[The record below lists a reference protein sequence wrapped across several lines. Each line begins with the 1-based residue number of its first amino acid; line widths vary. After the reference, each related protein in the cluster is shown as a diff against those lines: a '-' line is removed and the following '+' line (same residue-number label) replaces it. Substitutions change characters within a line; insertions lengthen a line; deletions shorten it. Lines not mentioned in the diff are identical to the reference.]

1 MYSSQISQEHKVA
14 NRSLIVADII
24 RSVITIVEDVNRIVE
39 EAGLVVE
46 VQGLVGGALLRDL
59 KNHFEQNHVI
69 EHLIDL
75 FLRGELTTEGAHIEI
90 GDLVQILDELVL
102 KP

>member
-46 VQGLVGGALLRDL
+46 VQGLVGGVLLRYF
-59 KNHFEQNHVI
+59 KNHFEQNHII

-75 FLRGELTTEGAHIEI
+75 FLRGELTTEGARIAI
-90 GDLVQILDELVL
+90 RDLVQILDELVL